1 MPDTRDATAERKDS
15 HIRICLD
22 EQVEFVSLG
31 SRGDGN
37 GFGSY
42 RFDHDAL
49 PEVSK
54 SEVSLATTVLGK
66 RLKAPLFIAPMN
78 SGALSR
84 LPSTVVA
91 RLTSLLLT
99 SGSASWSNRYEPK
112 PLPSP
117 RLPKDTN
124 STCSSRQMRMWLSF
138 LSAVASR
145 VSGISR

>member
-66 RLKAPLFIAPMN
+66 RLKAPLFI
-78 SGALSR
+78 GAMTGGTERAAEINRR
-84 LPSTVVA
+84 L
-91 RLTSLLLT
+91 
-99 SGSASWSNRYEPK
+99 
-112 PLPSP
+112 
-117 RLPKDTN
+117 
-124 STCSSRQMRMWLSF
+124 
-138 LSAVASR
+138 AVAAERCGVGMALGSQR
-145 VSGISR
+145 KMIEKPDLRSSYAVREHAPGVPI